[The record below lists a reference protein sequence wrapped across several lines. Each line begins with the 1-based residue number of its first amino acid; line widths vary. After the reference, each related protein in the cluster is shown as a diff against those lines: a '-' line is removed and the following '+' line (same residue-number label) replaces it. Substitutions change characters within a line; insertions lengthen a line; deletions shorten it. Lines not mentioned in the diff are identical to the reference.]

1 MCGRFYVPTEDMS
14 DELLQILNRAESRLQ
29 AADPAFRLP
38 RGEVRP
44 GDWAA
49 VVSMNRAGQPSSFAM
64 KWGYHMQGPGSHG
77 NTADKGKKLLIN
89 ARCETAAQKPTFR
102 DGMVNRRCLIP
113 AGAYFE
119 WDHRKKP
126 LEKYRF
132 FLPDGPLMWLAG
144 IYRFEPDSRYPV
156 FTVLTRPAAANIAPL
171 HDRMPVIVPPE
182 MHARW
187 LDRSLS
193 PTPVLDAAMT
203 EVIFRR
209 A

>member
-14 DELLQILNRAESRLQ
+14 DELLQILNRAETRLQ

-38 RGEVRP
+38 RGEVCP

-49 VVSMNRAGQPSSFAM
+49 VVSMNRAGQPSPFAM
-64 KWGYHMQGPGSHG
+64 KWGYHTQSPGS
-77 NTADKGKKLLIN
+77 TEEKGRKLLIN
-89 ARCETAAQKPTFR
+89 ARSETAAEKPTFR
-102 DGMVNRRCLIP
+102 DSMVNRRCLIP

-119 WDHRKKP
+119 WDHRTKP
-126 LEKYRF
+126 LVKYRF
-132 FLPDGPLMWLAG
+132 FLPDAPLMWLAG

-156 FTVLTRPAAANIAPL
+156 FTVLTRPAAESIAPL
-171 HDRMPVIVPPE
+171 HERMPVIVPPE

-187 LDRSLS
+187 LDRSL
-193 PTPVLDAAMT
+193 PPAPVLDTAMT
-203 EVIFRR
+203 EVFFRR